1 MAIFPLTMIEHQ
13 PKVPQRR
20 IRFMVRCRGLSVIV
34 LLLALTC
41 LIRSPVEAR
50 LVVGVSTVNVAFLPI
65 YLTQDKGFFKDEG
78 LDVLVVMFNAGA
90 TNLQAMIGG
99 DVQIMAGGVPETVLA
114 RASGIDIKNFWAISN
129 LMPFQI
135 YGNPNFRSLKE
146 SKGKKFAISRFGS
159 LSEFLTRSCLRQF
172 GVDPKDV
179 TMLQIGA
186 TPARFTTL
194 VSGIVDATVLWFPV
208 TERAKAA
215 GFNLLFDLK
224 ELYPEWSN
232 VGFIA
237 RESWLAKEKEQTI
250 RFLRAFQRG
259 VRQTRDN
266 RNDGIAALK
275 KYVKM
280 DAGEAAAGYD
290 EYRSSFPLDGR
301 LREAG
306 IAVTIEQEMESGR
319 LKRKISPSEM
329 IDPTFINLLGKK

>member
-1 MAIFPLTMIEHQ
+1 
-13 PKVPQRR
+13 
-20 IRFMVRCRGLSVIV
+20 MVRCRGLSVIV

-41 LIRSPVEAR
+41 LTRSPVEAR

-135 YGNPNFRSLKE
+135 YGNPRLKSLDQG
-146 SKGKKFAISRFGS
+146 KGKKFAISRFGS
-159 LSEFLTRSCLRQF
+159 LSEFLTRSALRQS
-172 GVDPKDV
+172 GVDPKEV

-194 VSGIVDATVLWFPV
+194 ASGMVDATILWFPV

-215 GFNLLFDLK
+215 GMNKLFDLK
-224 ELYPEWSN
+224 DLYPNWTN
-232 VGFIA
+232 VGFIG
-237 RESWLAKEKEQTI
+237 RESWLAKEKEQTLK
-250 RFLRAFQRG
+250 FLRAYQRG
-259 VRQTRDN
+259 VRYTREN
-266 RNDGIAALK
+266 REDGIRTLRKYIGLNAA
-275 KYVKM
+275 
-280 DAGEAAAGYD
+280 EAAAGYD
-290 EYRSSFPLDGR
+290 EYRESFPLDGR
-301 LREAG
+301 ILDAG
-306 IAVTIEQEMESGR
+306 IVATVEQEIETGR
-319 LKRKISPSEM
+319 LKGKIPVSEM
-329 IDPTFINLLGKK
+329 IDNSFINSLGKK

>member
-1 MAIFPLTMIEHQ
+1 M
-13 PKVPQRR
+13 RR
-20 IRFMVRCRGLSVIV
+20 IKFWLLILLIALWSGLP
-34 LLLALTC
+34 LKKAN
-41 LIRSPVEAR
+41 AR
-50 LVVGVSTVNVAFLPI
+50 IVVGVSTVNVAFLPI
-65 YLTQDKGFFKDEG
+65 YVTQDKGFFKDEG

-90 TNLQAMIGG
+90 TNLQALIGG
-99 DVQIMAGGVPETVLA
+99 DVQIMAGGIPETVLA
-114 RASGIDIKNFWAISN
+114 RASGVDIKNFWAISN

-135 YGNPNFRSLKE
+135 YGSPSFKSLKD

-159 LSEFLTRSCLRQF
+159 LSEFLTRSSVRRF
-172 GVDPKDV
+172 GVDPKEI

-194 VSGIVDATVLWFPV
+194 VAGMVDATVLWFPV
-208 TERAKAA
+208 TERARGA

-237 RESWLAKEKEQTI
+237 RDPWLAKEKEQTI
-250 RFLRAFQRG
+250 KFLRAFQRG
-259 VRQTRDN
+259 VRHTRDN
-266 RNDGIAALK
+266 REDGIAALR

-301 LREAG
+301 LLEAG
-306 IAVTIEQEMESGR
+306 IAVTIEQEMETGR
-319 LKRKISPSEM
+319 LKRKLTPSEV
-329 IDPTFINLLGKK
+329 IDPTFINLLGKR

>member
-1 MAIFPLTMIEHQ
+1 MRWRSMW
-13 PKVPQRR
+13 
-20 IRFMVRCRGLSVIV
+20 IV
-34 LLLALTC
+34 LSFLMVGSSLRLPQAD
-41 LIRSPVEAR
+41 AR
-50 LVVGVSTVNVAFLPI
+50 IVVGVSTVNVAFLPI

-114 RASGIDIKNFWAISN
+114 RAGGGDIKNFWAISN

-135 YGNPNFRSLKE
+135 YGSPSLKSLKD

-159 LSEFLTRSCLRQF
+159 LSEFLTRSALRQS

-194 VSGIVDATVLWFPV
+194 ATGIVDATLLWFPV

-215 GFNLLFDLK
+215 GLNKLFDLK
-224 ELYPEWSN
+224 ELYPNWTN

-237 RESWLAKEKEQTI
+237 RETWLAKEREQTT
-250 RFLRAFQRG
+250 RFLRAYQRG
-259 VRQTRDN
+259 VKHTREN
-266 RNDGIAALK
+266 RDDGIRALR
-275 KYVKM
+275 KYVGLN
-280 DAGEAAAGYD
+280 AAEAAAGYD
-290 EYRSSFPLDGR
+290 EYRDSFPMDGR
-301 LREAG
+301 ILDAG
-306 IAVTIEQEMESGR
+306 ITATVEQELETGR
-319 LKRKISPSEM
+319 LKAKISLNEM
-329 IDPTFINLLGKK
+329 IDNSFINALGKK